1 MRRTQKLDVAPTPPS
16 WHRPFCTCDG
26 NEPVLPDLHRSLHTK
41 AGVGATEG
49 ARDGGSD
56 SDGDNDA
63 AATAVAAASP
73 SKSAAS
79 AGSASASA
87 AWPTTP
93 SRSASDPGIAGVCSA
108 VDSAAKAREW
118 LL

>member
-49 ARDGGSD
+49 DRDGD
-56 SDGDNDA
+56 VDA
-63 AATAVAAASP
+63 AAAASLQLRVT
-73 SKSAAS
+73 SASAAS
-79 AGSASASA
+79 AASATRPA
-87 AWPTTP
+87 TP
-93 SRSASDPGIAGVCSA
+93 
-108 VDSAAKAREW
+108 
-118 LL
+118 L